1 MKLRST
7 PCSGY
12 INKYTHHDQCV
23 YSFTVPKTDMNDCKG
38 LEDNVKSLNDRV
50 GYLEKNLDEMRA
62 LVNVLNQNVEGEFD
76 CIENKYRNDA
86 LNFEVNSNPLRVVK
100 KNKFS
105 KINSLL
111 AF

>member
-1 MKLRST
+1 
-7 PCSGY
+7 
-12 INKYTHHDQCV
+12 
-23 YSFTVPKTDMNDCKG
+23 MNDCKG

-76 CIENKYRNDA
+76 CFENKYRSDT

-100 KNKFS
+100 QQFVKN
-105 KINSLL
+105 
-111 AF
+111 

>member
-1 MKLRST
+1 
-7 PCSGY
+7 
-12 INKYTHHDQCV
+12 
-23 YSFTVPKTDMNDCKG
+23 MNDCKG

-76 CIENKYRNDA
+76 CIENKYRSDA

-100 KNKFS
+100 KTICQKSIPNLRPETRTMLG
-105 KINSLL
+105 KIGSGFYVKSYQFKPHTPV
-111 AF
+111 A